1 MPLGAGLYT
10 LTPRRR
16 VLWIPFLLTVGIEVT
31 QYLTG
36 LGLMQADDILGN
48 TLGAVMGF
56 LLADRLC
63 SIRIWLKNGNKNGE
77 TG

>member
-1 MPLGAGLYT
+1 
-10 LTPRRR
+10 
-16 VLWIPFLLTVGIEVT
+16 
-31 QYLTG
+31 
-36 LGLMQADDILGN
+36 MQADDILGN
-48 TLGAVMGF
+48 TLGAVGGF

>member
-1 MPLGAGLYT
+1 MYT

-16 VLWIPFLLTVGIEVT
+16 ALWIPVALTVGIELT

-48 TLGAVMGF
+48 TLGAVGGF